1 MRNIIASIAVVLL
14 AGAPSVQ
21 GQGAVNF
28 NNRVTGAG
36 GVVAPIYGL
45 GGLCYERLQ
54 GNATTNGGTIDY
66 TGYPLL
72 AGTSYSAELLA
83 DTGSGFISIST
94 VQFRTTASLPGFI
107 TPPLPAP
114 SVSSLAP
121 TTFKVRAWNN
131 GGNLNSTWADA
142 LNSFRAVGESLP
154 FVVTPVASPGNPA
167 TVVGLT
173 SFNLTVAGPCIP
185 EPSAVLLGALAGVA
199 LLWRRRKVS
208 R

>member
-1 MRNIIASIAVVLL
+1 MKIILSIMTLLLL
-14 AGAPSVQ
+14 AAAPSSM

-131 GGNLNSTWADA
+131 GGDLNSTWANA
-142 LNSFRAVGESLP
+142 LQSDRAVGESLP
-154 FVVTPVASPGNPA
+154 FVVTPVASPGNAA
-167 TVVGLT
+167 TLVGLT

-185 EPSAVLLGALAGVA
+185 EPAVMMLGALAGVA